1 MSDYL
6 IHYKKGS
13 EKEEHKYVSRESK
26 NGKWKYTY
34 AKVADT
40 SDTVPS
46 EIKEET
52 TSESKYY
59 IDDDGIKRDKETGNF
74 VWNGERPEEVEKI
87 IEKEGTM
94 DFENDND
101 ANHFNQLYRA
111 YRHSKTKHFDI
122 EGGSEEMDNNE
133 QKYYY
138 LAHGEKGSEWA
149 NHLYTARKWV
159 NGKWQYIYG
168 KVNDALGA
176 DERERRDNAYKGYGY
191 NALAA
196 QKAENK
202 LRKATSEYTKRN
214 DQNNLYDNNGREART
229 RNAANTARSN
239 NLKNYEEAYRKAAD
253 TKKTA
258 DLYKQAYDKAQSD
271 YDKTFYGTV
280 DKAKK
285 TASEA
290 GTKIAK
296 GASRAKDIVSE
307 YGKKTLASLGEAKD
321 KAVAKGKDILN
332 NLLKKRKK
340 G

>member
-13 EKEEHKYVSRESK
+13 VKEEHKYVSRESK

-34 AKVADT
+34 TKVADT

-59 IDDDGIKRDKETGNF
+59 IDDDGIKRDKENGNF
-74 VWNGERPEEVEKI
+74 IWNGERPEEVEKI

-101 ANHFNQLYRA
+101 ANHFRQLYRA
-111 YRHSKTKHFDI
+111 YLHSKTKHSDI

-133 QKYYY
+133 KKYYY
-138 LAHGEKGSEWA
+138 LAHGEKGSEWS

-159 NGKWQYIYG
+159 NGKWQYIYNNVSNAA
-168 KVNDALGA
+168 KQTANKLNNALGA
-176 DERERRDNAYKGYGY
+176 DERERRDEAYSKYGAKALNAQKIENKSNNINRNNGYRGQES
-191 NALAA
+191 AIKLAA
-196 QKAENK
+196 
-202 LRKATSEYTKRN
+202 
-214 DQNNLYDNNGREART
+214 GT
-229 RNAANTARSN
+229 RN
-239 NLKNYEEAYRKAAD
+239 
-253 TKKTA
+253 TA
-258 DLYKQAYDKAQSD
+258 DRYKKAYDKAQSD

-285 TASEA
+285 AASDA
-290 GTKIAK
+290 GTKIVK

-321 KAVAKGKDILN
+321 KAVAKGRDILN

>member
-40 SDTVPS
+40 SDTIPS

-111 YRHSKTKHFDI
+111 YRHSKTKHSDI

-168 KVNDALGA
+168 NVSNAAKQTASKLNNALGA
-176 DERERRDNAYKGYGY
+176 DERERRDEAYSKYGAK
-191 NALAA
+191 ALNA
-196 QKAENK
+196 QKTE
-202 LRKATSEYTKRN
+202 
-214 DQNNLYDNNGREART
+214 NNLRNINTNNGYRGQESAIKLVASNR
-229 RNAANTARSN
+229 NTANR
-239 NLKNYEEAYRKAAD
+239 
-253 TKKTA
+253 
-258 DLYKQAYDKAQSD
+258 YKQAYDKAQSD
-271 YDKTFYGTV
+271 YDKTVYGTV

-285 TASEA
+285 AASEA
-290 GTKIAK
+290 GTNIVK
-296 GASRAKDIVSE
+296 GAKRAKDIVSE

-321 KAVAKGKDILN
+321 KAVVKGKDILN